1 MIPKCK
7 TQTKLLFGIVT
18 LSLLPVVMPG
28 GQDRDRDRDHDR
40 DRNRVTRLE
49 PGTVIPVRTTERI
62 DVDRRDNRVYPG
74 VVDSDV
80 RGTNGALAIPKGSS
94 LELVVRVAPDNDLIL
109 DLESV
114 TVNGQRFA
122 IKTDPAR
129 VEAARDNSVVGSI
142 IGALNGGHAQG
153 RTVDVPRDSILTFR
167 LDRPMEMGVAD
178 RGYMRDGHH
187 YHDDDRER
195 EHNNDDDRGRDH

>member
-18 LSLLPVVMPG
+18 LSLLPV
-28 GQDRDRDRDHDR
+28 
-40 DRNRVTRLE
+40 
-49 PGTVIPVRTTERI
+49 VIPVRTTERI

-153 RTVDVPRDSILTFR
+153 RTVDVPRDAILTFR
-167 LDRPMEMGVAD
+167 LDRPMEMGCLLYTSDAAD
-178 RGYMRDGHH
+178 
-187 YHDDDRER
+187 
-195 EHNNDDDRGRDH
+195 